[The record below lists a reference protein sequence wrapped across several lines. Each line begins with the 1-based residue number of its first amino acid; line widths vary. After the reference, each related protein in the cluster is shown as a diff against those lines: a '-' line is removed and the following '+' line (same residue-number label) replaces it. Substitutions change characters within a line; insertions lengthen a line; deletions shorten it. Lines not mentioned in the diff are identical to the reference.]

1 MTFETLRWHA
11 DTHSH
16 GFYNLFALCY
26 LCQPHDCICWD
37 LNCVC
42 QRSQQRSCKQAAP
55 TYPPAVSR
63 TIIALPNQS
72 CVSKC

>member
-26 LCQPHDCICWD
+26 LCGADLSTGCELHDYRV
-37 LNCVC
+37 LSNRSLLFAFF
-42 QRSQQRSCKQAAP
+42 QRFQR
-55 TYPPAVSR
+55 R
-63 TIIALPNQS
+63 
-72 CVSKC
+72 